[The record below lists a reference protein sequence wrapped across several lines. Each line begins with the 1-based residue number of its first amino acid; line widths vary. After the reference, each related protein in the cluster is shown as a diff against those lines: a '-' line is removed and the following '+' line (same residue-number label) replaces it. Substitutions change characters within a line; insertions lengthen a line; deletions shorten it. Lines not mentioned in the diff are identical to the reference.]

1 MKSVGDIAQKL
12 KQVQFRHSKKE
23 IEKLLSRTPSNCV
36 FQKRVEVK
44 GSGGLG
50 FCTCPEIG
58 LKACD
63 VSAEHLNRAPDC
75 PRFSLKMSV
84 EEAKESVKSF
94 FRDSPP
100 AEIASKY
107 PDAAALMW
115 VLDDEVS
122 NPPDVYLVPNLG
134 SLPLWASSPERA
146 AEASAQIEALQEA
159 QVELHKK
166 KLELTNALMDL
177 ENKSN
182 RIAELNLRT
191 NIQEC
196 SLAAV
201 NSERDRMLRERKPP
215 GFFKSL
221 LISVVFFVGSL
232 FRK

>member
-122 NPPDVYLVPNLG
+122 NPPDVYLVPGLDV
-134 SLPLWASSPERA
+134 SLWASSPEG
-146 AEASAQIEALQEA
+146 AQQAIDSLKDLLNKKTEYEETRRLIPGYIA
-159 QVELHKK
+159 KIK
-166 KLELTNALMDL
+166 KLEDTVGSLGQRLTIADVGSFI
-177 ENKSN
+177 ENH
-182 RIAELNLRT
+182 RIE
-191 NIQEC
+191 
-196 SLAAV
+196 
-201 NSERDRMLRERKPP
+201 RERSLQKKP

-221 LISVVFFVGSL
+221 FITICFAIGTV